1 MHDCN
6 YCKYLIV
13 NIQRITA
20 CFRYYDG
27 SFCQMALRNTN
38 LKRESEYLL

>member
-1 MHDCN
+1 MHN
-6 YCKYLIV
+6 RYYCKYLIV
-13 NIQRITA
+13 NIQRATA
-20 CFRYYDG
+20 RFRYYDG

>member
-1 MHDCN
+1 MHN
-6 YCKYLIV
+6 RYYCKYLIV
-13 NIQRITA
+13 NIQRVTA
-20 CFRYYDG
+20 RFRYYDG